1 MYGFNISGVE
11 NTNIY
16 IYVSFVT
23 TNTLRVQSFETT
35 IFKTINSQIT
45 LKKDDIGRNDLKNI
59 LSRRSSVYRY

>member
-1 MYGFNISGVE
+1 MYGFNISGVG
-11 NTNIY
+11 NTKIY

-45 LKKDDIGRNDLKNI
+45 LKKDDIARNYLKNI
-59 LSRRSSVYRY
+59 LSRQSSVYRY